1 MQRLLYTIIYLFFI
15 HSAINAQGYL
25 GVLVR
30 DYKIDNISGAR
41 VVNILDD
48 GAAKNAGII
57 ENDIIYSINNLNISN
72 KDELISF
79 LRKSSWGDEVKVQ
92 IYRNGDIEHLKFN
105 LGYKKDTKTYQLHKK
120 QINDTQHWYFEDD
133 NTEIVLDNKDNP
145 ISIQKNEN
153 NCITDKWYV
162 GEAYKEEELPQ
173 CFLDLDDK
181 LFAIKRIKQDQAK
194 RNVKIDYITYI
205 KTLVETDSLKKEVET
220 KELSLETFAIYPN
233 PNNGL
238 FSIKIESADFSPFR
252 INIFDITGKVVIQE
266 YVGTYEGLYNK
277 QYDFRTLSQ
286 GTYLIQ
292 VIQNEKR
299 IAKKIVIQ

>member
-1 MQRLLYTIIYLFFI
+1 MQRLLYTIIYLFLI
-15 HSAINAQGYL
+15 HSTINAQGYL
-25 GVLVR
+25 GVVVR

-48 GAAKNAGII
+48 GAAKNAGIK
-57 ENDIIYSINNLNISN
+57 ENDIIFSINNLNINN

-79 LRKSSWGDEVKVQ
+79 LRKSSWGDEVKIQ
-92 IYRNGDIEHLKFN
+92 IHRNGNIENFIFN

-162 GEAYKEEELPQ
+162 GKAYKEEELPQ

-205 KTLVETDSLKKEVET
+205 KTLVETDSLKIET
-220 KELSLETFAIYPN
+220 EKKELSLETFAIYPN

-238 FSIKIESADFSPFR
+238 FTIKIESADFSPFR

-266 YVGTYEGLYNK
+266 YVGTYEGLYTK
-277 QYDFRTLSQ
+277 QYDFRTLSR